1 MMGQPRGESLVL
13 PELLAEQTARTIEAG
28 RAGRGVDDA
37 KNGSNG
43 AASFRCVGLSFT
55 RRLCEYTSLGN
66 PSLARQLGAFAS
78 AYSHKSAA
86 PALGRVPSSAP
97 RRAI

>member
-1 MMGQPRGESLVL
+1 MGLPRGESTVL
-13 PELLAEQTARTIEAG
+13 PELLAEQTARTIEAV
-28 RAGRGVDDA
+28 RAGRRVDDA
-37 KNGSNG
+37 KNGSNI

-55 RRLCEYTSLGN
+55 RLCNNKSLGN
-66 PSLARQLGAFAS
+66 PSLGRQLGAFAS

-97 RRAI
+97 CRAI